1 MDEKYLKEDP
11 SEEYE
16 GSPPAPYNSQSQ
28 LLTQHE
34 GKVYIYIAATVTVSY

>member
-1 MDEKYLKEDP
+1 MDEKYLKENP

-16 GSPPAPYNSQSQ
+16 GSPPAPYNSQSSTDQ

-34 GKVYIYIAATVTVSY
+34 GKVYI